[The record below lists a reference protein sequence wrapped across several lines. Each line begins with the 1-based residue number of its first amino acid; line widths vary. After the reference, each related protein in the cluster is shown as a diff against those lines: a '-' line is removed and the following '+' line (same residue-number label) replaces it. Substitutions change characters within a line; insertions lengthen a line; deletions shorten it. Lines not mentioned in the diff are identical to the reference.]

1 MAGGYLSGAMRRNP
15 REIDTG
21 DYVGNVSEA
30 MDEMPSRVRGLSDR
44 VYGPGVQAISRSRE
58 MRGAD
63 DRPADYEGRGLSVGG
78 LSGRLDAIYQ
88 GMVDKARRS
97 GEVDISDTEAVL
109 RWAEDN
115 DPTDSTMEAAQMIRE
130 QMRRPSGGLGQ
141 GEPAP
146 AYPQRR

>member
-63 DRPADYEGRGLSVGG
+63 DATSG